1 MKWDKSKCVTSAPE
15 DLNVGVTTSVLSSSH
30 CCTQGFSK
38 LESINGCYND
48 LFLLPQSFNSVI
60 GQCNHQKTNLYKISS
75 IMNMGEFHVGNHRQQ
90 QFLCP
95 AFSSVQ
101 FSSVQS
107 LSRVWLFVIPWTAAN
122 QASLSITNSQ
132 SCSNSCPLGQWGHP
146 AITSSVVPFSSCL
159 QSFPASGSFQ
169 MSHFFVSGDR
179 SIGAL
184 ASASVLP
191 MNIQDWFPLGWTDLI
206 SLQSKGLS
214 RVFSDTAIQKHQ
226 FFSAQL
232 YGPALTWAKLQ

>member
-38 LESINGCYND
+38 LESTNGCYND

-101 FSSVQS
+101 FSSVQF
-107 LSRVWLFVIPWTAAN
+107 SR
-122 QASLSITNSQ
+122 
-132 SCSNSCPLGQWGHP
+132 
-146 AITSSVVPFSSCL
+146 SVVS
-159 QSFPASGSFQ
+159 
-169 MSHFFVSGDR
+169 D
-179 SIGAL
+179 
-184 ASASVLP
+184 
-191 MNIQDWFPLGWTDLI
+191 
-206 SLQSKGLS
+206 SL
-214 RVFSDTAIQKHQ
+214 
-226 FFSAQL
+226 
-232 YGPALTWAKLQ
+232 